1 VIALQ
6 GIDADRSNGIFNG
19 LAERGKVKGKIAPQ
33 PSGGSTG
40 YLVDPSGINWV
51 VTINKA

>member
-1 VIALQ
+1 MALQ
-6 GIDADRSNGIFNG
+6 GIDAEQRDLQR
-19 LAERGKVKGKIAPQ
+19 ARGARQGQGEIAPQ

-40 YLVDPSGINWV
+40 YLVDPFGINWV